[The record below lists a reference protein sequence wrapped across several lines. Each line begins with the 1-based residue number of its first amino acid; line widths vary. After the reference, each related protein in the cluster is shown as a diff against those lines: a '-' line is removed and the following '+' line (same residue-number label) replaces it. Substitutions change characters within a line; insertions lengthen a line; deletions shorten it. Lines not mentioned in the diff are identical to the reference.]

1 VTAIALSAANVR
13 SMWRRFIGLTALI
26 AIAVALC
33 ATAFAVSGSAERA
46 AHDRVQEGSANRTIT
61 VDRWAER
68 ADSKPLGDAALRQ
81 LAVLPHV
88 LSLQPRAQVSF
99 GYKDAQVPGVLL
111 YATTVRPALTPPV
124 TRSLRDKLFPL
135 NEREIILPSA
145 AQGSDLTPLLGKTIT
160 VQTTRAVA
168 NGQGTGADDSV
179 RVVGL
184 FDRSWQLDGPDTAY
198 ADDATVIR
206 WAAARAGV
214 TPEQFTNSIGYDR
227 ISVVVDAA
235 QNVPDVLSR
244 VQNAGYAGST
254 LQQELTELPGVL
266 ALIRTAGR
274 VLLVVLGVIAL
285 VGALVVTGA
294 LSRQRIREI
303 GILKAVGFRSRAIL
317 TMLVAEMAMV
327 GAAGAVAGGL
337 LGTAAAAAVA
347 AGFRSK
353 RELAPYMASR
363 LPLPAGNVLALLLLI
378 TLAVTVLGAWLP
390 ARRAARLAPSDAI
403 KEW

>member
-1 VTAIALSAANVR
+1 MSAFALSAANVR
-13 SMWRRFIGLTALI
+13 SMWRRFVGLTALI
-26 AIAVALC
+26 AVAVALC

-46 AHDRVQEGSANRTIT
+46 AHDRVQEGSANRTVT
-61 VDRWAER
+61 VDRLAER
-68 ADSKPLGDAALRQ
+68 ANSKPLGDAALHQ
-81 LAVLPHV
+81 LAAIPHV
-88 LSLQPRAQVSF
+88 IAVQPRAQASF
-99 GYKDAQVPGVLL
+99 GYKDARIPGVLL
-111 YATTVRPALTPPV
+111 YSTTVRPALAPPV
-124 TRSLRDKLFPL
+124 TRSLRDQLFPL
-135 NEREIILPSA
+135 RKGEVILPSA
-145 AQGSDLTPLLGKTIT
+145 AQGSDLAPLLGKTIT

-168 NGQGTGADDSV
+168 NSQGTGADDHV

-184 FDRSWQLDGPDTAY
+184 FDHRWQLDGPDAAY

-214 TPEQFTNSIGYDR
+214 TTEQFTNSIGYDR

-235 QNVPDVLSR
+235 QNVPDVLTA
-244 VQNAGYAGST
+244 VQNAEYAGST

-266 ALIRTAGR
+266 ALIRTTGE
-274 VLLVVLGVIAL
+274 VLLVVLGLIAL

-294 LSRQRIREI
+294 LSRQRVREI

-327 GAAGAVAGGL
+327 GVAGAVLGAL
-337 LGTAAAAAVA
+337 LGTAAAAALA
-347 AGFRSK
+347 AAFRSQG
-353 RELAPYMASR
+353 ELAPYMAAR
-363 LPLPAGNVLALLLLI
+363 LPLPAGNVMALLMLI

>member
-81 LAVLPHV
+81 LVVLPHV

-244 VQNAGYAGST
+244 P
-254 LQQELTELPGVL
+254 QEGRSSEQ
-266 ALIRTAGR
+266 ALLDQYQGPHAGR
-274 VLLVVLGVIAL
+274 ARHRGRQS
-285 VGALVVTGA
+285 GARPGRGLRCCRYWQVPVRDGQGRRPR
-294 LSRQRIREI
+294 L
-303 GILKAVGFRSRAIL
+303 RSRH
-317 TMLVAEMAMV
+317 
-327 GAAGAVAGGL
+327 VAGE
-337 LGTAAAAAVA
+337 AD
-347 AGFRSK
+347 
-353 RELAPYMASR
+353 
-363 LPLPAGNVLALLLLI
+363 N
-378 TLAVTVLGAWLP
+378 
-390 ARRAARLAPSDAI
+390 
-403 KEW
+403 